1 MSELILWK
9 NQEMSKL
16 RRDMDRLFSRLW
28 SDFGMGEFPD
38 DMSEGPIEI
47 SETDDAVRVKAVLK
61 GIKPEDL
68 DISVVR
74 NRLTIKGKKSEETIE
89 KGNHYQKIE
98 KSYGSFSRSVILPPS
113 VNIEKI
119 KATFQKDTLDIVIP
133 KRESEKLQGIKIE
146 VK

>member
-28 SDFGMGEFPD
+28 SDFGMEGFAD

-47 SETDDAVRVKAVLK
+47 TETEDAVRVKAELK

-74 NRLTIKGKKSEETIE
+74 NRLTIKGKKSEKTIE
-89 KGNHYQKIE
+89 KGKYYQKIE
-98 KSYGSFSRSVILPPS
+98 RSYGSFSRSVILPS
-113 VNIEKI
+113 GIDIDKI
-119 KATFQKDTLDIVIP
+119 KATFEKGTLDIVIP
-133 KRESEKLQGIKIE
+133 KRESEKVQGIKIE